1 MLTLFHHITGITLII
16 VYFLAFIMSF
26 FQEKIS
32 KNIRLFGDIFLFFQ
46 YVIGVVLLIL
56 GARNTHLHYAIALF
70 PIILI
75 PFSKKLGSRLTSFLF
90 LVIILITYITGVKRG
105 L

>member
-1 MLTLFHHITGITLII
+1 MFTLFHHILGGILILI
-16 VYFLAFIMSF
+16 YFLAFIISF
-26 FQEKIS
+26 FQEKLS
-32 KNIRLFGDIFLFFQ
+32 KNVRMVGDIVLFFQ
-46 YVIGVVLLIL
+46 YIVGVVLLIL

-75 PFSKKLGSRLTSFLF
+75 PFSKKLGNRLTIFLF
-90 LVIILITYITGVKRG
+90 LVIILITYITGIKRG